1 MDGNNSKRGM
11 DTMATKKAAKKATTK
26 KVPTKKATT
35 KKAST
40 AVKKKATKTA
50 AAEDVNLA
58 SDASLEQETP
68 STLKKAA
75 KKPAKAKKPTK
86 KEQAAAKEMNE
97 LMEKWMK
104 LKELDHE
111 IPTKKYK
118 MTDDYGVSTPIEHP
132 SLGWG
137 FILSVQNNRLEVL
150 FESGIK
156 MLISNYKG

>member
-1 MDGNNSKRGM
+1 
-11 DTMATKKAAKKATTK
+11 MATKKAAKKATAKKTSTK
-26 KVPTKKATT
+26 KTT
-35 KKAST
+35 KTTAAKKETTKST
-40 AVKKKATKTA
+40 SKKKAA
-50 AAEDVNLA
+50 AKATEKVVNA
-58 SDASLEQETP
+58 KAAPAPAVEEQETP
-68 STLKKAA
+68 TTLKKAA
-75 KKPAKAKKPTK
+75 EKKPAKAKKPTK

-97 LMEKWMK
+97 LMEKWVK

-118 MTDDYGVSTPIEHP
+118 MTEVYSPSTPLEHP

>member
-1 MDGNNSKRGM
+1 
-11 DTMATKKAAKKATTK
+11 MATKKAAKKATAKKTSTK
-26 KVPTKKATT
+26 KTTKTTAAKKATT
-35 KKAST
+35 KST
-40 AVKKKATKTA
+40 SKKKAAPKATEKVLNAQA
-50 AAEDVNLA
+50 APAVE
-58 SDASLEQETP
+58 EQETP
-68 STLKKAA
+68 TTLKKAAA

-97 LMEKWMK
+97 LMEKWVK

-118 MTDDYGVSTPIEHP
+118 MTDVYSPSTPLEHP